1 MASPLALS
9 FHLLKDI
16 RGIDD
21 LISFSSKTFV
31 DYDGV
36 EMWGTISEPP
46 FWTIIYF
53 CVTLWRPS
61 DHNQSDN
68 RRLDMPVLLPDLP

>member
-9 FHLLKDI
+9 FHLFKDI

-21 LISFSSKTFV
+21 LISVSSKTLV
-31 DYDGV
+31 DYNGV

-46 FWTIIYF
+46 CWTTIYF
-53 CVTLWRPS
+53 CVTPWRPS
-61 DHNQSDN
+61 EHNQSGN